1 MIRKE
6 RKGKVKMLT
15 IKDKAPD
22 RSIDIRGKICP
33 YTLIETRDSLKK
45 LSKGQ
50 ILEVLC
56 DYEPA
61 AENTIPNFCRNKR
74 CPFEV
79 EVIKGG
85 KLWKIKIEKSD

>member
-6 RKGKVKMLT
+6 RKGRVKMLT

-22 RSIDIRGKICP
+22 QSIDIRGKICP
-33 YTLIETRDSLKK
+33 YTLIETRDSLKQ

-61 AENTIPNFCRNKR
+61 AENTIPNFCRKKG
-74 CPFEV
+74 CPFKV
-79 EVIKGG
+79 EVVKGG
-85 KLWKIKIEKSD
+85 KLWKIKIEKTD